1 MTTLTKNHKRLTLF
15 HILKRII
22 AITIGGLLMSVG
34 LNIFLIPNQVF
45 DGGIAGISIIL
56 SHVSGL
62 SLGLFLF
69 ILHIPFIYIGY
80 KQMGKTFALS
90 TGYGIS
96 ILSISTTFLHGSL
109 AFTNDV
115 LLATVFGGII
125 GGIGVGIAIRYG
137 GCLDGV
143 EILAILFN
151 KKLPFSVGEIIMFMN
166 LFILGS
172 GGFVFGWDR
181 AMYSLIAYFIAFKVI
196 DIVVEGLDEMKS
208 AWIISDCPEEMK
220 EAISQRLGRGATYIY
235 GEGGFSG
242 DGKKIIVCYISRL
255 EEAKLKTII
264 EEIDEAALLSIS
276 HVSEVRGANFK
287 KKDIH

>member
-1 MTTLTKNHKRLTLF
+1 MVDKKHNGLSVLT
-15 HILKRII
+15 IIQRII

-34 LNIFLIPNQVF
+34 LNVFLIPNQVF
-45 DGGIAGISIIL
+45 DGGIAGVSIIM
-56 SHVSGL
+56 SHLTGIG
-62 SLGLFLF
+62 LGLFLF
-69 ILHIPFIYIGY
+69 ILHIPFVYIGY
-80 KQMGKTFALS
+80 KQIGKTFAMS
-90 TGYGIS
+90 TAYGIS
-96 ILSISTTFLHGSL
+96 VLSISTAFMHGVEP
-109 AFTNDV
+109 FTHDV

-125 GGIGVGIAIRYG
+125 GGVGVGIAIRYG

-151 KKLPFSVGEIIMFMN
+151 KKLPFSVGEIIMFIN

-196 DIVVEGLDEMKS
+196 DVVVEGFDEMKS
-208 AWIISDCPEEMK
+208 AWIISDHHEEMK
-220 EAISQRLGRGATYIY
+220 EAIMHRLGRGTTYLN

-242 DGKKIIVCYISRL
+242 DGKKILICYIARL

-264 EEIDEAALLSIS
+264 DEIDENALLAIS
-276 HVSEVRGANFK
+276 HVSELRGANFK
-287 KKDIH
+287 KNDIH